1 MFMIVFSYFCYYIM
15 NLDVTSDYQNQ
26 VKAEEE
32 VDEQHSGVAILLDTF
47 SWVSPI
53 FLCKDYQ

>member
-1 MFMIVFSYFCYYIM
+1 M
-15 NLDVTSDYQNQ
+15 NFDVTSDYQNQ

-32 VDEQHSGVAILLDTF
+32 ADEQHSGVTILLDTF
-47 SWVSPI
+47 FWVSPI